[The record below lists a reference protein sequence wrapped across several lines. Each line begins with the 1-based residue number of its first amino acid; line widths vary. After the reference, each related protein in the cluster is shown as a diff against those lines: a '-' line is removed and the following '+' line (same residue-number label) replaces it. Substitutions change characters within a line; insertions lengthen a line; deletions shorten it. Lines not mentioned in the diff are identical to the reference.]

1 MLIRL
6 ISSAGILALCAAC
19 SDKTSPSADTVATEK
34 SAPIEIAQAKPA
46 HQNEAFQALLD
57 EHWAWVMAQNP
68 TFATSLGVRDYDDQ
82 LGDPSLEAYEAEIV
96 AQKEFLTRFESLDP
110 ALLSADNRLNRDL
123 MLLELRNNVAAA
135 AFGGKYM
142 NITNRGGP
150 HMSMTRLADRLPF
163 FTHADYQSYVKRLA
177 AVPSYME
184 KATAR
189 SRAGVKAGWVQ
200 PCAPMAGYEKSIST
214 HIVDQAEDSTFLK
227 PFKKKPATM
236 SDADFDAL
244 RTQAAFIIGGE
255 IIPALE
261 KFETFYTTEYI
272 PACRQEIGTS
282 SMPGGPAYYAHRVKL
297 FTTTN
302 QTPDEVHNIGL
313 SEVARIRAE
322 MEVVKDE
329 AGFKGSFKD
338 WLNFLRT
345 DKQFYFKTGEERL
358 AAAAV
363 IAKKMDGEL
372 PNLFTRF
379 PRMPYG
385 VKEIPLD
392 IAEKTTTAYYSQPA
406 GDGSRA
412 GYYYVNTTLLE
423 TRPKYELEALSLHEA
438 VPGHHFQ
445 IALGQ
450 ELDLP
455 QFRKHGGFTAFVE
468 GWGLY
473 SERLGLETGFYQTPY
488 TNMGRL
494 SYEMWRACRLVVD
507 TGIHAKG
514 WTRQQAIDYMA
525 ENSALSL
532 NNITTEVD
540 RYITWP
546 GQALAYKTGELKI
559 RELRAFAEKELGENF
574 DVRHFHD
581 KVLENGAVPLSV
593 LDDIIRSW
601 VAATKKEK

>member
-1 MLIRL
+1 AASL
-6 ISSAGILALCAAC
+6 SACGGANKA
-19 SDKTSPSADTVATEK
+19 KTDDPVAEPAG
-34 SAPIEIAQAKPA
+34 APIEKAADAISPDQV
-46 HQNEAFQALLD
+46 FQSLLD
-57 EHWAWVMAQNP
+57 EHWAWIMAQNP

-82 LGDPSLEAYEAEIV
+82 LGDPSLAAYEAEVV
-96 AQKEFLTRFESLDP
+96 AQKEFLTRFEALDP

-163 FTHADYQSYVKRLA
+163 FTHVDYQSYVKRLA

-445 IALGQ
+445 IALAQ